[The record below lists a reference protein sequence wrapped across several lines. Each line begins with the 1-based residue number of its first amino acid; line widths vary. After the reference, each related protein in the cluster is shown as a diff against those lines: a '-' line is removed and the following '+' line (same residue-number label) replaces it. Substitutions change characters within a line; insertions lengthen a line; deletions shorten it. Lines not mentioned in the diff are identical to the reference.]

1 MSKRLFLGSLV
12 LALIALTV
20 APALAQDEFVFGL
33 VLVGPEND
41 HGWSQAHYEAG
52 QYAEANNPGSKMIFF
67 PSLNPADNPQSTL
80 QDVVSEMVDQA
91 RS

>member
-1 MSKRLFLGSLV
+1 MNKKLFLGCLV

-33 VLVGPEND
+33 VLVGPQND

-52 QYAEANNPGSKMIFF
+52 QYVEATCPRHEND
-67 PSLNPADNPQSTL
+67 LLPQP
-80 QDVVSEMVDQA
+80 EP
-91 RS
+91 RR